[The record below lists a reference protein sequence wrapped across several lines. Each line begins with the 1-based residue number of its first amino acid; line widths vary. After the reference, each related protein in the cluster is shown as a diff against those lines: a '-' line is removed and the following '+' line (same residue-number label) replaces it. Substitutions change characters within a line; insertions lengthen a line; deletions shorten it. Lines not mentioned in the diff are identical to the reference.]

1 MRQVTRVE
9 RGMKQAM
16 GWMLVSGLIL
26 VAAAVYLL
34 PTDTPEVTAV
44 IPKAATG
51 EMAPS
56 VEMPLPADAVPDKIV
71 LDVSVH
77 TIEGLRVLFDRAEEL
92 AMTPSPAG
100 EDASLVLVLHGPE
113 VEFFSIRNYARYKEI
128 VDQAARLD
136 AFDVVDV
143 RICQTM
149 IGALGIEQTDIPS
162 FIEQVPYGPGEVE
175 RLSQEGYVA
184 F

>member
-1 MRQVTRVE
+1 
-9 RGMKQAM
+9 MKQVLGVVLA
-16 GWMLVSGLIL
+16 GGLLLI
-26 VAAAVYLL
+26 AAYVLLL
-34 PTDTPEVTAV
+34 PGEQQQAVMVTTEVVVEETLPDVEITPEVEAL
-44 IPKAATG
+44 PEKA
-51 EMAPS
+51 
-56 VEMPLPADAVPDKIV
+56 V

-77 TIEGLRVLFDRAEEL
+77 TIEGLKVLFDRAEQL
-92 AMTPSPAG
+92 AMTPRPGG
-100 EDASLVLVLHGPE
+100 EDASVILVLHGPE
-113 VEFFSIRNYARYKEI
+113 VDFFSIKNYDKYKDI

-149 IGALGIEQTDIPS
+149 IGVRGIERSDIPS

-175 RLSQEGYVA
+175 RLKQEGYVA

>member
-1 MRQVTRVE
+1 M
-9 RGMKQAM
+9 M
-16 GWMLVSGLIL
+16 GWMLVGGLLL
-26 VAAAVYLL
+26 VAVAVYMSQ
-34 PTDTPEVTAV
+34 TDAPQVTVVSPEIAADEPATAV
-44 IPKAATG
+44 ETP
-51 EMAPS
+51 AP
-56 VEMPLPADAVPDKIV
+56 VDGVPDKIV

-77 TIEGLRVLFDRAEEL
+77 TIEGLRVLFDRAEKL
-92 AMTPSPAG
+92 AKTPRPKG
-100 EDASLVLVLHGPE
+100 ENAILVLVLHGPE
-113 VEFFSIRNYARYKEI
+113 VEYFSIRNYDRYKDI

-149 IGALGIEQTDIPS
+149 IGARGIERTDIPS

-175 RLSQEGYVA
+175 RLRQEGYVT

>member
-1 MRQVTRVE
+1 MKQVMGWILVGGLLLVTVAVYMSQTDAPQVTV
-9 RGMKQAM
+9 
-16 GWMLVSGLIL
+16 VSPEI
-26 VAAAVYLL
+26 AVDE
-34 PTDTPEVTAV
+34 PATAV
-44 IPKAATG
+44 ETPVAVD
-51 EMAPS
+51 E
-56 VEMPLPADAVPDKIV
+56 VPDKIV

-77 TIEGLRVLFDRAEEL
+77 TIEGLRVLFDRAEKL
-92 AMTPSPAG
+92 AMTPRPTG
-100 EDASLVLVLHGPE
+100 ENATLVLVLHGPE
-113 VEFFSIRNYARYKEI
+113 VEYFSISNYDRYKDI

-149 IGALGIEQTDIPS
+149 IGARGIERTDIPS

-175 RLSQEGYVA
+175 RLRQEGYVA

>member
-1 MRQVTRVE
+1 
-9 RGMKQAM
+9 MKQVM
-16 GWMLVSGLIL
+16 GWMLVGVLLL
-26 VAAAVYLL
+26 VAVAVYMSQ
-34 PTDTPEVTAV
+34 TDAPQVTVVSPEIAADEPATAV
-44 IPKAATG
+44 ETP
-51 EMAPS
+51 AP
-56 VEMPLPADAVPDKIV
+56 VDGVPDKIV

-77 TIEGLRVLFDRAEEL
+77 TIEGLRVLFDRAEKL
-92 AMTPSPAG
+92 AKTPRPKG
-100 EDASLVLVLHGPE
+100 ENAILVLVLHGPE
-113 VEFFSIRNYARYKEI
+113 VEYFSIRNYERYKDI

-149 IGALGIEQTDIPS
+149 IGARGIERTDIPS

-175 RLSQEGYVA
+175 RLRQEGYVT

>member
-1 MRQVTRVE
+1 
-9 RGMKQAM
+9 MKQLLGFVLA
-16 GWMLVSGLIL
+16 GGLLLVMVYVLFLPGERQQGTAVTAEVL
-26 VAAAVYLL
+26 VEESVPAVEI
-34 PTDTPEVTAV
+34 TPEVEAL
-44 IPKAATG
+44 PEKA
-51 EMAPS
+51 
-56 VEMPLPADAVPDKIV
+56 V
-71 LDVSVH
+71 LDISVH
-77 TIEGLRVLFDRAEEL
+77 TIEGLKVLFDRAEQL
-92 AMTPSPAG
+92 AMMPRAKG

-113 VEFFSIRNYARYKEI
+113 VDFFSIKNYDKYKDI

-149 IGALGIEQTDIPS
+149 IGARGIEPMDIPS

-175 RLSQEGYVA
+175 RLKQQGYVA

>member
-1 MRQVTRVE
+1 MKKVTGWVLAGGLLLVAVAVKLSLTDAPQVTVVSSETTAAGPPAPVE
-9 RGMKQAM
+9 TP
-16 GWMLVSGLIL
+16 I
-26 VAAAVYLL
+26 
-34 PTDTPEVTAV
+34 PTDEVPGKV
-44 IPKAATG
+44 
-51 EMAPS
+51 
-56 VEMPLPADAVPDKIV
+56 V

-77 TIEGLRVLFDRAEEL
+77 TIEGLKILFDRAEEL
-92 AMTPSPAG
+92 AMTPRPTG

-113 VEFFSIRNYARYKEI
+113 VEYFSIKNYDQYKDI

-136 AFDVVDV
+136 AFDVVDL

-149 IGALGIEQTDIPS
+149 IGARGIERTDIPS

-175 RLSQEGYVA
+175 RLRREGYVT

>member
-1 MRQVTRVE
+1 M
-9 RGMKQAM
+9 M
-16 GWMLVSGLIL
+16 GWMLVGVLLL
-26 VAAAVYLL
+26 VAVAVYMSQ
-34 PTDTPEVTAV
+34 TDAPQVTVVSPEIAADEPATAV
-44 IPKAATG
+44 ETP
-51 EMAPS
+51 AP
-56 VEMPLPADAVPDKIV
+56 VDGVPDKIV

-77 TIEGLRVLFDRAEEL
+77 TIEGLRVLFDRAEKL
-92 AMTPSPAG
+92 AKTPRPKG
-100 EDASLVLVLHGPE
+100 ENAILVLVLHGPE
-113 VEFFSIRNYARYKEI
+113 VEYFSIRNYDRYKDI

-149 IGALGIEQTDIPS
+149 IGARGIERTDIPS

-175 RLSQEGYVA
+175 RLRQEGYVT

>member
-1 MRQVTRVE
+1 
-9 RGMKQAM
+9 MKQLLGFVLA
-16 GWMLVSGLIL
+16 GGLLLVMVYVLFLPGERQQGTAVTAEVL
-26 VAAAVYLL
+26 VEESVPAVEI
-34 PTDTPEVTAV
+34 TPEVEAL
-44 IPKAATG
+44 PEKA
-51 EMAPS
+51 
-56 VEMPLPADAVPDKIV
+56 V
-71 LDVSVH
+71 LDISVH
-77 TIEGLRVLFDRAEEL
+77 TIEGLKVLFDRAEQL
-92 AMTPSPAG
+92 AMMPRAKG

-113 VEFFSIRNYARYKEI
+113 VDFFSIKNYHKYKDI

-149 IGALGIEQTDIPS
+149 IGARGIEPMDIPS

-175 RLSQEGYVA
+175 RLKQQGYVA

>member
-1 MRQVTRVE
+1 
-9 RGMKQAM
+9 MKQVM
-16 GWMLVSGLIL
+16 GWMLVGGLLL
-26 VAAAVYLL
+26 VAVAVYMSQ
-34 PTDTPEVTAV
+34 TDAPQVTVVSPEIAADEPATAV
-44 IPKAATG
+44 ETPVPVD
-51 EMAPS
+51 E
-56 VEMPLPADAVPDKIV
+56 VPDKIV

-77 TIEGLRVLFDRAEEL
+77 TIEGLRVLFDRAEKL
-92 AMTPSPAG
+92 AMTPRPKG
-100 EDASLVLVLHGPE
+100 ENATLVLVLHGPE
-113 VEFFSIRNYARYKEI
+113 VEYFSIRNYDRYKDI

-149 IGALGIEQTDIPS
+149 IGARGIERTDIPS

-175 RLSQEGYVA
+175 RLRQEGYVT

>member
-1 MRQVTRVE
+1 
-9 RGMKQAM
+9 MKQLLGFVLA
-16 GWMLVSGLIL
+16 GGLLLVMVYVLFLPGERQQGTAVTAEVL
-26 VAAAVYLL
+26 VEETLPAVEI
-34 PTDTPEVTAV
+34 TPEVEAL
-44 IPKAATG
+44 PEKA
-51 EMAPS
+51 
-56 VEMPLPADAVPDKIV
+56 V
-71 LDVSVH
+71 LDISVH
-77 TIEGLRVLFDRAEEL
+77 TIEGLKVLFDRAEQL
-92 AMTPSPAG
+92 AMMPRAKG

-113 VEFFSIRNYARYKEI
+113 VDFFSIKNYHKYKDI

-149 IGALGIEQTDIPS
+149 IGARGIEPMDIPS

-175 RLSQEGYVA
+175 RLKQQGYVA

>member
-1 MRQVTRVE
+1 
-9 RGMKQAM
+9 MKQVM
-16 GWMLVSGLIL
+16 GWMLVGVLLL
-26 VAAAVYLL
+26 VAVAVYMSQ
-34 PTDTPEVTAV
+34 TDAPQVTVVSPEIAADEPATAV
-44 IPKAATG
+44 ETP
-51 EMAPS
+51 AP
-56 VEMPLPADAVPDKIV
+56 VDGVPDKIV

-77 TIEGLRVLFDRAEEL
+77 TIEGLRVLFDRAEKL
-92 AMTPSPAG
+92 AKTPRPKG
-100 EDASLVLVLHGPE
+100 ENAILVLVLHGPE
-113 VEFFSIRNYARYKEI
+113 VEYFSIRNYDRYKDI

-149 IGALGIEQTDIPS
+149 IGARGIERTDIPS

-175 RLSQEGYVA
+175 RLRQEGYVT

>member
-1 MRQVTRVE
+1 
-9 RGMKQAM
+9 MKQVM
-16 GWMLVSGLIL
+16 GWMLVGGLLL
-26 VAAAVYLL
+26 VAVAVYMSQ
-34 PTDTPEVTAV
+34 TDEPQVTVVSPEIAADEPATAV
-44 IPKAATG
+44 ETP
-51 EMAPS
+51 AP
-56 VEMPLPADAVPDKIV
+56 VDGVPDKIV

-77 TIEGLRVLFDRAEEL
+77 TIEGLRVLFDRAEKL
-92 AMTPSPAG
+92 AMTPRPKG
-100 EDASLVLVLHGPE
+100 ENASLVLVLHGPE
-113 VEFFSIRNYARYKEI
+113 VEYFSIRNYDRYKDI

-149 IGALGIEQTDIPS
+149 IGARGIERTDIPS

-175 RLSQEGYVA
+175 RLRQEGYVA

>member
-1 MRQVTRVE
+1 
-9 RGMKQAM
+9 MKQVL
-16 GWMLVSGLIL
+16 GVVLSGGLLLI
-26 VAAAVYLL
+26 AAYVLLL
-34 PTDTPEVTAV
+34 PGEQQQAVMVTTEVVVEETLPDVEITSEVEAL
-44 IPKAATG
+44 PGKA
-51 EMAPS
+51 
-56 VEMPLPADAVPDKIV
+56 V

-77 TIEGLRVLFDRAEEL
+77 TIEGLKVLFDRAEQL
-92 AMTPSPAG
+92 AMTPRPGG
-100 EDASLVLVLHGPE
+100 EDASVILVLHGPE
-113 VEFFSIRNYARYKEI
+113 VDFFSIKNYDKYKDI

-149 IGALGIEQTDIPS
+149 IGVRGIERSDIPS

-175 RLSQEGYVA
+175 RLKQEGYVA

>member
-1 MRQVTRVE
+1 
-9 RGMKQAM
+9 MKQVM
-16 GWMLVSGLIL
+16 GWMLVGGLLL
-26 VAAAVYLL
+26 VAVAVYMS
-34 PTDTPEVTAV
+34 PTDAPQVTVVSPEIAADEPATAV
-44 IPKAATG
+44 ETPVAVD
-51 EMAPS
+51 E
-56 VEMPLPADAVPDKIV
+56 VPDKIV

-77 TIEGLRVLFDRAEEL
+77 TIEGLRVLFDRAEKL
-92 AMTPSPAG
+92 AMTPRPKG
-100 EDASLVLVLHGPE
+100 ENATLVLVLHGPE
-113 VEFFSIRNYARYKEI
+113 VEYFSIRNYDRYKDI

-149 IGALGIEQTDIPS
+149 IGARGIERTDIPP

-175 RLSQEGYVA
+175 RLRQEGYVA

>member
-1 MRQVTRVE
+1 
-9 RGMKQAM
+9 MKQLLGVVLA
-16 GWMLVSGLIL
+16 GGLLLV
-26 VAAAVYLL
+26 VVYVLLL
-34 PTDTPEVTAV
+34 PEERQQGSAVTAEVLVEETLPAVEITPEVEAL
-44 IPKAATG
+44 PEKA
-51 EMAPS
+51 
-56 VEMPLPADAVPDKIV
+56 V
-71 LDVSVH
+71 LDISVH
-77 TIEGLRVLFDRAEEL
+77 TIEGLKVLFDRAEQL
-92 AMTPSPAG
+92 AMMPRSKG

-113 VEFFSIRNYARYKEI
+113 VDFFSIKNYDKYKDI

-149 IGALGIEQTDIPS
+149 IGVRGIEPMDIPS

-175 RLSQEGYVA
+175 RLKQQGYVA

>member
-1 MRQVTRVE
+1 
-9 RGMKQAM
+9 MKQLLGVVLA
-16 GWMLVSGLIL
+16 GGLLLV
-26 VAAAVYLL
+26 VAYVLFLPGERQQGTAVTAEVVVEETL
-34 PTDTPEVTAV
+34 PAVEVTPEIEAL
-44 IPKAATG
+44 PEKA
-51 EMAPS
+51 
-56 VEMPLPADAVPDKIV
+56 V
-71 LDVSVH
+71 LDISVH
-77 TIEGLRVLFDRAEEL
+77 TIEGLKVLFDRAEQL
-92 AMTPSPAG
+92 ARMPRAKG

-113 VEFFSIRNYARYKEI
+113 VDFFSIKNYDKYKDI

-149 IGALGIEQTDIPS
+149 IGVRGIEPMDIPS

-175 RLSQEGYVA
+175 RLKQQGYVA

>member
-1 MRQVTRVE
+1 
-9 RGMKQAM
+9 MKQVLGVVLA
-16 GWMLVSGLIL
+16 GGLLLI
-26 VAAAVYLL
+26 AVYVLLL
-34 PTDTPEVTAV
+34 PGEQQQAVMVTTEVVVEETLPDVEITSEIEALPE
-44 IPKAATG
+44 KA
-51 EMAPS
+51 
-56 VEMPLPADAVPDKIV
+56 V

-77 TIEGLRVLFDRAEEL
+77 TIEGLKVLFDRAEQL
-92 AMTPSPAG
+92 AMTPRPGG
-100 EDASLVLVLHGPE
+100 EDASVILVLHGPE
-113 VEFFSIRNYARYKEI
+113 VDFFSIKNYDKYKDI

-149 IGALGIEQTDIPS
+149 IGVRGIERSDIPS

-175 RLSQEGYVA
+175 RLKQEGYVA

>member
-1 MRQVTRVE
+1 MMGWILVGGLLLVAVAVYMSQTDAPQVTV
-9 RGMKQAM
+9 
-16 GWMLVSGLIL
+16 VSPEI
-26 VAAAVYLL
+26 AADEPA
-34 PTDTPEVTAV
+34 TAV
-44 IPKAATG
+44 ETPVAVD
-51 EMAPS
+51 E
-56 VEMPLPADAVPDKIV
+56 VPDKIV

-77 TIEGLRVLFDRAEEL
+77 TIEGLRVLFDRAEKL
-92 AMTPSPAG
+92 AMTPRPKG
-100 EDASLVLVLHGPE
+100 ENATLVLVLHGPE
-113 VEFFSIRNYARYKEI
+113 VEYFSIRNYDRYKDI

-149 IGALGIEQTDIPS
+149 IGARGIERTDIPS

-175 RLSQEGYVA
+175 RLRQEGYVA

>member
-1 MRQVTRVE
+1 MKQVMGWILVGGLLLVAVAVYMSQTDVPQVTV
-9 RGMKQAM
+9 
-16 GWMLVSGLIL
+16 VSPEI
-26 VAAAVYLL
+26 AADEPA
-34 PTDTPEVTAV
+34 TAV
-44 IPKAATG
+44 ETPVAVD
-51 EMAPS
+51 E
-56 VEMPLPADAVPDKIV
+56 VPDKIV

-77 TIEGLRVLFDRAEEL
+77 TIEGLRVLFDRAEKL
-92 AMTPSPAG
+92 AMTPRPKG
-100 EDASLVLVLHGPE
+100 ENATLVLVLHGPE
-113 VEFFSIRNYARYKEI
+113 VEYFSIRNYDRYKDI

-149 IGALGIEQTDIPS
+149 IGARGIERTDIPS

-175 RLSQEGYVA
+175 RLRQEGYVA

>member
-1 MRQVTRVE
+1 
-9 RGMKQAM
+9 MKQVM
-16 GWMLVSGLIL
+16 GWMLVGVLLL
-26 VAAAVYLL
+26 VAVAVYMSQ
-34 PTDTPEVTAV
+34 TDAPQVTVVSPEIAADEPATAV
-44 IPKAATG
+44 ETP
-51 EMAPS
+51 AP
-56 VEMPLPADAVPDKIV
+56 VDGVPDKIV

-77 TIEGLRVLFDRAEEL
+77 TIEGLRVLFDRAEKL
-92 AMTPSPAG
+92 AMTPRPKG
-100 EDASLVLVLHGPE
+100 ENATLVLVLHGPE
-113 VEFFSIRNYARYKEI
+113 VEYFSISNYDRYKDI

-149 IGALGIEQTDIPS
+149 IGARGIERTDIPS

-175 RLSQEGYVA
+175 RLRQEGYVA